1 MTVDWWQI
9 VLGVAGAVA
18 VLLLVVKSGKGG

>member
-1 MTVDWWQI
+1 MSADWWQI
-9 VLGVAGAVA
+9 VLGVAGVVA